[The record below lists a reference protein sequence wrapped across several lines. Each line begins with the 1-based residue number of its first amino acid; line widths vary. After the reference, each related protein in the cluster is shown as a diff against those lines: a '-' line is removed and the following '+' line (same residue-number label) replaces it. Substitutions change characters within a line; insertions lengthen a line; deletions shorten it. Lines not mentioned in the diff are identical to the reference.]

1 MDLSVNVC
9 LAGLS
14 TTALGLHLY
23 LKPPHS
29 TSSSTSSSS
38 PTSSL
43 TWIYLPAHLL
53 ALFSDWLQGPY
64 VFQVSHLHWGFHLPV
79 LLQLCHGVSIVFQL
93 YRHHGHSDGSI
104 ALLFLAGYVSSCF
117 LGRYNNSFLVHLKI
131 HRQRD
136 VDQVCTDQHHDHS
149 VGSLPRRVGRVATQ
163 VIGPITFLL

>member
-23 LKPPHS
+23 LKPSHS
-29 TSSSTSSSS
+29 TSALSSSSSSSSTSSSS

-64 VFQVSHLHWGFHLPV
+64 VFQVSHLNWVLHLLP
-79 LLQLCHGVSIVFQL
+79 LLQLCHNIYIVFQL

-117 LGRYNNSFLVHLKI
+117 LGRYNDSFSVHLK
-131 HRQRD
+131 
-136 VDQVCTDQHHDHS
+136 T
-149 VGSLPRRVGRVATQ
+149 
-163 VIGPITFLL
+163 LLDIP

>member
-23 LKPPHS
+23 LKPSHS
-29 TSSSTSSSS
+29 TSPLSSSSSSSSTSSSS

-64 VFQVSHLHWGFHLPV
+64 VFQVSHLNWCFHLPV
-79 LLQLCHGVSIVFQL
+79 QFQL

-117 LGRYNNSFLVHLKI
+117 LGRYNNSSLAHLKI
-131 HRQRD
+131 HRQLD
-136 VDQVCTDQHHDHS
+136 IDLIV
-149 VGSLPRRVGRVATQ
+149 SLSLSLFSA
-163 VIGPITFLL
+163 

>member
-23 LKPPHS
+23 LKPSHS
-29 TSSSTSSSS
+29 TSALSSSSSSSSTSSSS

-64 VFQVSHLHWGFHLPV
+64 VFQVSHLNWVLHLLV
-79 LLQLCHGVSIVFQL
+79 LLQLCHNIYIVFQL

-117 LGRYNNSFLVHLKI
+117 LGRYNNSFSVHLK
-131 HRQRD
+131 
-136 VDQVCTDQHHDHS
+136 T
-149 VGSLPRRVGRVATQ
+149 
-163 VIGPITFLL
+163 LLDIP

>member
-1 MDLSVNVC
+1 MDVSVNVC

-14 TTALGLHLY
+14 TTALGLRLY
-23 LKPPHS
+23 LKPSQSQP
-29 TSSSTSSSS
+29 SSTCSSSSS

-64 VFQVSHLHWGFHLPV
+64 VFQ
-79 LLQLCHGVSIVFQL
+79 L

-117 LGRYNNSFLVHLKI
+117 LGSLSGPLADKYGRRKMGQVFCVICAVNCFLKVTQISFLLKQI
-131 HRQRD
+131 FP
-136 VDQVCTDQHHDHS
+136 TFFPDHFQILFRS
-149 VGSLPRRVGRVATQ
+149 FPSSLQ
-163 VIGPITFLL
+163 IFPIFFSDL

>member
-23 LKPPHS
+23 LKPSHS
-29 TSSSTSSSS
+29 TSPLSSSSSSSSTSSSS

-64 VFQVSHLHWGFHLPV
+64 VFQVSHLNWVLHLLV
-79 LLQLCHGVSIVFQL
+79 LLKLCHNIYIVFQL

-117 LGRYNNSFLVHLKI
+117 LGRYNNSFSVHLK
-131 HRQRD
+131 
-136 VDQVCTDQHHDHS
+136 T
-149 VGSLPRRVGRVATQ
+149 
-163 VIGPITFLL
+163 LLDIP

>member
-23 LKPPHS
+23 LKPSHS
-29 TSSSTSSSS
+29 TSPSTSSLS

-64 VFQVSHLHWGFHLPV
+64 VFQVSHLNWVLHLLV
-79 LLQLCHGVSIVFQL
+79 LLQLCHNIYIVFQL

-117 LGRYNNSFLVHLKI
+117 LGRYNNSFSVHLK
-131 HRQRD
+131 
-136 VDQVCTDQHHDHS
+136 
-149 VGSLPRRVGRVATQ
+149 TQ
-163 VIGPITFLL
+163 LDIP

>member
-23 LKPPHS
+23 LKLPHSSTSS
-29 TSSSTSSSS
+29 TSSSTSSST

-64 VFQVSHLHWGFHLPV
+64 VFQVSHLNWGFHLPV
-79 LLQLCHGVSIVFQL
+79 QFCLHIAFQL

-117 LGRYNNSFLVHLKI
+117 LGRYNNSSLAHLKT
-131 HRQRD
+131 HRQLD
-136 VDQVCTDQHHDHS
+136 VDLFV
-149 VGSLPRRVGRVATQ
+149 SLS
-163 VIGPITFLL
+163 